1 MHKMNNQKRG
11 PKGKLTPELEARI
24 CELLRGGMSYKGT
37 AGLCHIGE
45 ETLYGWLRQGKAEK
59 GTRLARFNENVVEAR
74 ATLEA
79 ICVRTI
85 RNEIVGGW
93 FEAPVYDKVGNPIP
107 LRDPQTGEVI
117 RDQNGRP
124 KMEMKPVFQKPD
136 VKTAKWMVQRTNP
149 REFSAVD
156 QNQLLPT
163 PQAELDKAPTELT
176 REPEPRRITTSL
188 LAQAVKILADQG
200 VEIEGYRRVQEPE
213 QGAIVDAEVVE
224 ETKLIEAKP
233 DPEKPLR

>member
-1 MHKMNNQKRG
+1 MKNLKRG

-45 ETLYGWLRQGKAEK
+45 ETLYGWLRHGKAEK
-59 GTRLARFNENVVEAR
+59 GTRLAKFYENVVEAR

-93 FEAPVYDKVGNPIP
+93 FDEPVYDKAGNPIP

-124 KMEMKPVFQKPD
+124 KMEMKPIFREPD
-136 VKTAKWMVQRTNP
+136 VKTAKWMVQRMNP

-156 QNQLLPT
+156 QNQLLPN

-176 REPEPRRITTSL
+176 RGEPEHRHITTSS
-188 LAQAVKILADQG
+188 LAQAVKFLGDQG
-200 VEIEGYRRVQEPE
+200 IDLPGYERTKKRE

-224 ETKLIEAKP
+224 ETKLIESKP
-233 DPEKPLR
+233 DTEKSQT